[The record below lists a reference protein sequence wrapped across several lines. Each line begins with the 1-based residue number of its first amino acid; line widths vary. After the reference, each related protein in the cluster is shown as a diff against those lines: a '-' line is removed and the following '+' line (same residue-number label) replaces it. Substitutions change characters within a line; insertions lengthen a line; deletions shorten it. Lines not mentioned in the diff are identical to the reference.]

1 MGLSSDGENEHIIP
15 TPIQYFQSRICQQ
28 HPWMVDLD
36 DTLLR
41 VIYRILGDL
50 MIKRR
55 INLMPY
61 FTMFR
66 KTTEN
71 WILRLYIF
79 EVDYCQVLTLPMRL
93 CCIVG
98 MIVMNAYMIASFL
111 RGMQESGSVI
121 GPSLSTAANFTTSAI
136 YGALLWHERMNLQW
150 CVGFVCLLVG
160 VMLLSN
166 TTPSDDDERRPSSS
180 ATTTTTTIK
189 RSHYAI
195 GQEMRTDNDQPQQGQ
210 QPSNRPK
217 TIIKIS
223 PPQLERG
230 KVASMVSKYVKEEPS
245 PPKNNNTT
253 IVTPVNRPTTM
264 RRFQV
269 TPSPQQDNS
278 RDVMSNLPSSTIP
291 TTRSTMIIKTNK
303 SQLKPESKLKQYY
316 STAVTQ
322 QQQNQQKQRI
332 VIKYDPR
339 LVDNNFVNECALCCC
354 DDPIFD
360 TITGESTSAVADLSP
375 NTCFHIFHAKC
386 LKQSTKAF
394 GNACPLCDSPLAMWS
409 TAKQAAQFPGFWL
422 YRVERYLL
430 SSHPDGP
437 PRDPITGTPT
447 CVPASEIRQALS
459 SNNDP
464 TFLTD
469 AQKMFIQDDPSGM
482 GKGLQA
488 ALEWGGYRDYN
499 TQPKGH
505 VGFHDCLRTKGL
517 WKYDPKKDDVWCWTW
532 GTVHPRQRCHQC
544 QLSQRPLPVE
554 CPHCV
559 GSAEAAVYC
568 STACS
573 KRDWQRHKQ
582 VCQKWT
588 DHGPNSTRSK

>member
-1 MGLSSDGENEHIIP
+1 
-15 TPIQYFQSRICQQ
+15 
-28 HPWMVDLD
+28 
-36 DTLLR
+36 
-41 VIYRILGDL
+41 
-50 MIKRR
+50 
-55 INLMPY
+55 
-61 FTMFR
+61 
-66 KTTEN
+66 
-71 WILRLYIF
+71 
-79 EVDYCQVLTLPMRL
+79 
-93 CCIVG
+93 
-98 MIVMNAYMIASFL
+98 
-111 RGMQESGSVI
+111 
-121 GPSLSTAANFTTSAI
+121 
-136 YGALLWHERMNLQW
+136 
-150 CVGFVCLLVG
+150 
-160 VMLLSN
+160 
-166 TTPSDDDERRPSSS
+166 
-180 ATTTTTTIK
+180 
-189 RSHYAI
+189 
-195 GQEMRTDNDQPQQGQ
+195 
-210 QPSNRPK
+210 
-217 TIIKIS
+217 
-223 PPQLERG
+223 
-230 KVASMVSKYVKEEPS
+230 
-245 PPKNNNTT
+245 
-253 IVTPVNRPTTM
+253 M

-394 GNACPLCDSPLAMWS
+394 GNA
-409 TAKQAAQFPGFWL
+409 F
-422 YRVERYLL
+422 ERYLL

-469 AQKMFIQDDPSGM
+469 AQKMFIQDDPVG
-482 GKGLQA
+482 
-488 ALEWGGYRDYN
+488 WGRDCRQHWNGADTAITTPNRRVTWDFMTAYEPRDYGS
-499 TQPKGH
+499 TI
-505 VGFHDCLRTKGL
+505 R
-517 WKYDPKKDDVWCWTW
+517 KKDDVWCWTW

-568 STACS
+568 STACPTGLATTQTSLSEMDRPWS
-573 KRDWQRHKQ
+573 KFY
-582 VCQKWT
+582 
-588 DHGPNSTRSK
+588 